1 MREFKYLVT
10 LALCLLPA
18 AVFASGGEGGGLNAI
33 LSMAPGS
40 MLWTLL
46 TFIILL
52 LILWKFAWGPIVKG
66 LQAREDAIRNDIE
79 QAKQDR
85 EEASKLLSEYED
97 KLKSA
102 SQEINE
108 RLSRA
113 EQDAN
118 TRIEQARQ
126 EAREEGD
133 KLIARAKS
141 EIEAEKAKV
150 ESDLR
155 SRIAELATDVASK
168 AIAESFTREDQQRI
182 IQQRLETLEK
192 KS

>member
-1 MREFKYLVT
+1 MRELKYLVT
-10 LALCLLPA
+10 LALGLLPA

-33 LSMAPGS
+33 LSVAPGS

-79 QAKQDR
+79 QAKKDR
-85 EEASKLLSEYED
+85 DEAARLLTEYED

-102 SQEINE
+102 SQEIND
-108 RLSRA
+108 RLAKA
-113 EQDAN
+113 EHDAN
-118 TRIEQARQ
+118 TIIEQAKSS
-126 EAREEGD
+126 AREEGD
-133 KLIARAKS
+133 KLIARAKG

-150 ESDLR
+150 ESDIR
-155 SRIAELATDVASK
+155 ARIADVTAEVASK
-168 AIAESFTREDQQRI
+168 AIAESFSREDQIRI
-182 IQQRLETLEK
+182 IQQRLEMLEK